1 MLRKEN
7 RKMAV
12 SNLGFLRCCDVQQ
25 AMRRLFVLGCSM
37 AAGLAFNVLWGPQWV
52 QHYRQ
57 LDGDLVGRFYGIDRV
72 FTLRLWE
79 Y

>member
-1 MLRKEN
+1 MSFVKKRKQ
-7 RKMAV
+7 KDGSV
-12 SNLGFLRCCDVQQ
+12 QFRCCDVQQ

-57 LDGDLVGRFYGIDRV
+57 LDIDLVGRFYGIDRV